1 MTGVTV
7 LRTAGQRIILE
18 VHRPTTI
25 ATAGEG
31 GIVEGEGGT
40 ITATWREE
48 RGALATVVQDSL
60 LKCLHQNAS
69 HSMKGWKGSSGSR
82 YATKLIA
89 LLVNRNGCECHIFN
103 DSRLF
108 LSFAY
113 KPSLRR
119 QNFVFY
125 CAQLRSVTVTNE
137 HVAVVVQSL
146 SFFKKPA
153 RKSKLMHCLNSPI
166 FDEYQTLL
174 SKVLIKRA
182 PQLQRYPTTHT

>member
-25 ATAGEG
+25 TTAGEG
-31 GIVEGEGGT
+31 GIAEGEGGT
-40 ITATWREE
+40 ITATWRGE

-60 LKCLHQNAS
+60 SKCLHQNAS

-82 YATKLIA
+82 FATKLIA
-89 LLVNRNGCECHIFN
+89 LLVNRNGCECHIFY
-103 DSRLF
+103 DGRLF

-119 QNFVFY
+119 QNFGFY
-125 CAQLRSVTVTNE
+125 FAQLRSAGVTNE
-137 HVAVVVQSL
+137 NVALVVQPL
-146 SFFKKPA
+146 SFFKKPI
-153 RKSKLMHCLNSPI
+153 RKSNCNVIFPGQSP
-166 FDEYQTLL
+166 
-174 SKVLIKRA
+174 A
-182 PQLQRYPTTHT
+182 